1 MSTSASKRLIWLID
15 AAFREAGITIPF
27 PQRDLHVISY
37 PDETPPEVAA
47 KSTKI
52 SKKDDFT
59 STRTQSDSITRS
71 HTENIDVRA
80 GLTDVWQAIT
90 DIEVLKK
97 WLVQDGEFSPHIG
110 GAFQLSLLDSS
121 DISGRI
127 DIYIPNRRM
136 RLVVA
141 LRDGAEPLPTG
152 PITIGLQLKEIENGT
167 TLSVTVAGIPADEDW
182 EEDYKRSEMRWQN
195 GLEELR
201 SVLNDSS

>member
-1 MSTSASKRLIWLID
+1 M
-15 AAFREAGITIPF
+15 
-27 PQRDLHVISY
+27 
-37 PDETPPEVAA
+37 
-47 KSTKI
+47 
-52 SKKDDFT
+52 
-59 STRTQSDSITRS
+59 
-71 HTENIDVRA
+71 
-80 GLTDVWQAIT
+80 
-90 DIEVLKK
+90 KK
-97 WLVQDGEFSPHIG
+97 WLAQDGEFSPHIG

-121 DISGRI
+121 DMSGRI

-152 PITIGLQLKEIENGT
+152 PITVSLHLKEIEKGT

-195 GLEELR
+195 GLEELK